1 MSKRPLNVLQ
11 ILPNLNVG
19 GVERGTV
26 QMTAALVA
34 RGHKAFVVSGNGTL
48 VKEIKQAGGKH
59 LSLKV
64 GQKSPLTL
72 FLIPKLVRL
81 FMKHNI
87 NICLLY
93 TSPSPRDMRRTRMPS
108 SA

>member
-72 FLIPKLVRL
+72 FLSNFLSD
-81 FMKHNI
+81 
-87 NICLLY
+87 LLKIQDLRSLNQNVY
-93 TSPSPRDMRRTRMPS
+93 LEGVGQLLWRSLL
-108 SA
+108 